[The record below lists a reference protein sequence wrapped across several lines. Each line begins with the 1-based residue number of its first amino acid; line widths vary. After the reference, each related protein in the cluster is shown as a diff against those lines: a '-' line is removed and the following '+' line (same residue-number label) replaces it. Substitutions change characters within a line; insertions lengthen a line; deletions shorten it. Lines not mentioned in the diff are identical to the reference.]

1 MPPGAPGGTVP
12 FGCMRPQPAPIGK
25 SGVTPLRTQVN
36 YLKRK
41 AQSSVFILWTGGIL
55 VCLLAV
61 LLALLL
67 SSCGSGDNVPVTTDP
82 PVTETDPGS
91 AQTGGTEPTDNG
103 GETAAPSAQP
113 SAACGSTILGET
125 ADAGQEYIDKLT
137 FLGDSTTYGLW
148 YYNVLTGGRETNQVW
163 TPASGTLALFNY
175 ATATIEYPRPESGNE
190 ISIQEAARQGQPEY
204 LVITLGVNGVSS
216 MDEESFKECYTNLIN
231 NILAVSPNT
240 KIICNSIYP
249 NMTSYQYYDSINNEN
264 ITRANGWIQEI
275 ASATGTRYAD
285 SCSVL
290 KDANGAL
297 RAEYCN
303 GDGIHLNADGFNAVL
318 NYLRTHAYQ

>member
-1 MPPGAPGGTVP
+1 
-12 FGCMRPQPAPIGK
+12 MRPQPAPIGK

-82 PVTETDPGS
+82 PVTETDPGT

-113 SAACGSTILGET
+113 SAASGSTILGET

-137 FLGDSTTYGLW
+137 FLGDSTTYGLR
-148 YYNVLTGGRETNQVW
+148 YYKMLSGGTDTTQVLLRNGHHPVPRSRRNGDNHPGGRAPGSARV
-163 TPASGTLALFNY
+163 PGDH
-175 ATATIEYPRPESGNE
+175 PR
-190 ISIQEAARQGQPEY
+190 RQRRQLHE
-204 LVITLGVNGVSS
+204 
-216 MDEESFKECYTNLIN
+216 
-231 NILAVSPNT
+231 
-240 KIICNSIYP
+240 
-249 NMTSYQYYDSINNEN
+249 
-264 ITRANGWIQEI
+264 R
-275 ASATGTRYAD
+275 
-285 SCSVL
+285 
-290 KDANGAL
+290 
-297 RAEYCN
+297 
-303 GDGIHLNADGFNAVL
+303 GDVQGLLHQAH
-318 NYLRTHAYQ
+318 TEHT